1 MQCAKTLKFIFDQYH
16 YVYYIS
22 GFEFFFHILHQCI
35 RMYDFKFET
44 TCDRKL
50 TEGQTTNNEIGYCT
64 FAV

>member
-1 MQCAKTLKFIFDQYH
+1 MFTILVDLNSFY
-16 YVYYIS
+16 
-22 GFEFFFHILHQCI
+22 ILHQCI

>member
-1 MQCAKTLKFIFDQYH
+1 MCKDIEILFL
-16 YVYYIS
+16 IS
-22 GFEFFFHILHQCI
+22 ITMVTVLVDLNSFHILHQCI

-64 FAV
+64 FAM

>member
-1 MQCAKTLKFIFDQYH
+1 MCKDIEILFL
-16 YVYYIS
+16 IS
-22 GFEFFFHILHQCI
+22 ITMVTVLVDLNSFHILHQCI

>member
-1 MQCAKTLKFIFDQYH
+1 MFTVLVDLN
-16 YVYYIS
+16 S
-22 GFEFFFHILHQCI
+22 FHILHQCI